1 MIIAMRKQY
10 LFPMLVAIA
19 MTLVGCYPHK
29 EVGLLQE
36 GKKMPVYDSVPYEP
50 YRLQVNDE
58 VIYRV
63 FTMDETIAK
72 TLLQNN
78 NNAGNTQYANS
89 YRIYADGTVDLPF
102 LDPIH
107 LEGLTEEQAQDTVR
121 KYFRELIPDAD
132 VKLVMYN
139 KQFTVLGD
147 IGSGVRYVYKDR
159 MTIFQALAMTGDLR
173 LSGDRKHVR
182 IIRPHGNDAPE
193 VLEFDIRT
201 NTIIDSKYYYVY
213 PNDVIYVA
221 RTKDSFVK
229 VPTYTGFLSLITSS
243 VGLLI
248 SALNFAVLFAN

>member
-1 MIIAMRKQY
+1 MRKQSI
-10 LFPMLVAIA
+10 LFVLLAVA
-19 MTLVGCYPHK
+19 TLLIGCYPHR

-36 GKKMPVYDSVPYEP
+36 RKELPVYDSVPYQP

-72 TLLQNN
+72 TLLANSRNN
-78 NNAGNTQYANS
+78 SYNSQYVNS

-102 LDPIH
+102 LPPIH
-107 LEGLTEEQAQDTVR
+107 LEGLTELEAQDTVK

-132 VKLVMYN
+132 IKLALYN
-139 KQFTVLGD
+139 KHFTVLGD
-147 IGSGVRYVYKDR
+147 ASSGIRYMYKER
-159 MTIFQALAMTGDLR
+159 MTIFQALAMTGHWR

-201 NTIIDSKYYYVY
+201 KSIIDSKYYYVY
-213 PNDVIYVA
+213 PNDMIYVS
-221 RTKDSFVK
+221 REPSSFFK
-229 VPTYTGFLSLITSS
+229 QETYASFLAIIMSSVSLLIT
-243 VGLLI
+243 V
-248 SALNFAVLFAN
+248 ANYINLGF

>member
-1 MIIAMRKQY
+1 MRKQSVFFV
-10 LFPMLVAIA
+10 LIAVA
-19 MTLVGCYPHK
+19 TLLMGCYPHR
-29 EVGLLQE
+29 EVGLLQDR
-36 GKKMPVYDSVPYEP
+36 KKLPVYDSVPYQP

-78 NNAGNTQYANS
+78 AQNAGTQYANS

-102 LDPIH
+102 LPPIK
-107 LEGLTEEQAQDTVR
+107 LAGLTEVEAQDTVR

-132 VKLVMYN
+132 VKLALYN

-147 IGSGVRYVYKDR
+147 IGSGVRYIYKDR

-173 LSGDRKHVR
+173 MSGDRKHVR

-201 NTIIDSKYYYVY
+201 KTIIDSKYYYIY
-213 PNDVIYVA
+213 PNDMIYVSREPA
-221 RTKDSFVK
+221 AFFKQETYGSFLAIIMSSVS
-229 VPTYTGFLSLITSS
+229 LLIT
-243 VGLLI
+243 V
-248 SALNFAVLFAN
+248 LNYIPNIGF